1 MDYIMSGFGNALNAS
16 LTGMNSSAKK
26 TAIASNN
33 IANANTT
40 AYKRFE
46 VNNSAIV
53 SQDGVISGVDSTTR
67 QLVDVQGEF
76 DRTGISTDLAID
88 GNGFAIV
95 TDGFTGSA
103 PKNIFVTRDMSFRK
117 DNTNKLVNSSGF
129 YLLAW
134 QVDADGNLPGTK
146 SLLSSLDGVDIIGWT
161 SKASATTEVEFAANL
176 VPQQSV
182 VGNSVGNINILNRG
196 LKLSPINAYASS
208 TDILYENPV
217 NSLSAG
223 EGLEV
228 TIGNPDGKGVST
240 KKIMYGG
247 FATTF
252 SFSNSGTNLTT
263 AVGGQLAGD
272 TIQMSYGNQVLTVT
286 RGSGATNRDVLQNI
300 ADQINATTPSS
311 NGLQAQIFDLGTTT
325 QLYISPTNINQS
337 VTFSGTLAFRNQ
349 MGLDD
354 SKNIPAFTPDIQ
366 GVTVGRFATLKQLAT
381 SLTQMGV
388 TASVNDDPA
397 TGANLALSSSRP
409 VAFNNYQP
417 LGKNSDFL
425 SEFGLPTGYLNS
437 TYDSYLASNN
447 MAGGSFLPHFSQNI
461 TVYDSMGNSHNI
473 LLGFLKTGIN
483 TWAVEVYAVDPLS
496 VNIPG
501 RTDGLLMASTI
512 TFDGV
517 GNFSSIQPVSQ
528 SAYSNSISSPNTALG
543 ATLGQT
549 FVVGVGSSSYTF
561 TYGSLSAQ
569 STAVSSSGTG
579 LTGTSTDTLTINIGT
594 STYNIARGGGVNN
607 EEVLINIANQINQ
620 TSGPEA
626 ARAKI
631 ISNAL
636 TGQIWLEIVAAD
648 STQAVAFGQTGTLGT
663 NLGITSANDIAANS
677 FSTLY
682 ELAEQ
687 INTTQGPTSIRASVV
702 PGSVSSTYSIKIE
715 PINSNFY
722 LSFGGTSAAI
732 NAPLGTGATQT
743 IGAALGLQ
751 NTTAN
756 RQLVGLDQP
765 LTVNW
770 SNIVGANPSVITFNL
785 GVPGSTSGMNQSSGT
800 YSVIR
805 AHQNGVS
812 TGDLTGVTID
822 PEGWITAS
830 FSNTLTR
837 KIYKI
842 PVGDFANPNGLTQ
855 VQGNVFKISANSG
868 PLNLK
873 EAGMNGAGKFI
884 PGAIEGSNVDL
895 AAELSSLIEIQH
907 TYQGSAKIMGV
918 TDKLMERLLNAF

>member
-473 LLGFLKTGIN
+473 LLGFL
-483 TWAVEVYAVDPLS
+483 
-496 VNIPG
+496 
-501 RTDGLLMASTI
+501 
-512 TFDGV
+512 
-517 GNFSSIQPVSQ
+517 VSQ